1 MVKLK
6 NLKSRMPRIAVFILG
21 FCICCYP
28 IVSGVIESHDQ
39 KNAIRTYEKSIENQD
54 AEKIKKMLQEAHK
67 YNDVLY
73 QTMGAAVGNST
84 EVLSDESYKKQLDLT
99 GTGIMG
105 SLEIPKI
112 NVNLPIYHGTS
123 DEVLSRGIGHLQDS
137 SLPVGGINTRSMLT
151 GHRGLPTSKLF
162 TRLDELEK
170 DDLFFIKIA
179 DETLAYQVIE
189 IIEIKPEEIDK
200 LATKPDQDLVSLITC
215 TPYGINTHRLI
226 VTGQRVDYIA
236 MEHDQ
241 ISSSMMSSREIV
253 FTILPFVFVMIA
265 LYPYIKKMIMILKRK
280 EKKSKDEIKKEI

>member
-28 IVSGVIESHDQ
+28 IISGVIESHDQ

-123 DEVLSRGIGHLQDS
+123 DEILSRGIGHLQDS

-189 IIEIKPEEIDK
+189 IIEIKPEEVDK

-236 MEHDQ
+236 MEHDK
-241 ISSSMMSSREIV
+241 ISSSMMSSREII
-253 FTILPFVFVMIA
+253 FTILPFVFVMLV
-265 LYPYIKKMIMILKRK
+265 LYPYIKKMILKRK

>member
-28 IVSGVIESHDQ
+28 IISGVIESHDQ

-123 DEVLSRGIGHLQDS
+123 DEILSRGIGHLQDS

-189 IIEIKPEEIDK
+189 IIEIKPEEVDK
-200 LATKPDQDLVSLITC
+200 LVTKPDQDLVSLITC

-236 MEHDQ
+236 MDHDK
-241 ISSSMMSSREIV
+241 IISSMMSPREIV
-253 FTILPFVFVMIA
+253 FTILPFVFVMLA
-265 LYPYIKKMIMILKRK
+265 LYPYIKKMILKRK